1 MISRYE
7 VYLNGASLS
16 SVSPDILVL
25 NIEYSAP
32 ETNYSTFNIANRDG
46 GRIRKKYTA
55 SVSAKVTFEIHA
67 YNTYKRQAICQDVA
81 LWAKNGGIL
90 ETSDRVGQRL
100 RCVCT
105 QKPVIN
111 ARDWTAPVEMV
122 FTAYVLPFWEDDV
135 ETSYS
140 LSAGTSGSGQFF
152 LPGTED
158 GALVEVDV
166 LAGASLSSVSLTV
179 NGRTLSLTG
188 LSVSN
193 GDTIK
198 ITYDDQMIQSI
209 KVGTTSLLGKRTGVD
224 DLIANSGEYNTVS
237 FTSSAS
243 VTVTFKARGLW
254 V

>member
-1 MISRYE
+1 M
-7 VYLNGASLS
+7 
-16 SVSPDILVL
+16 
-25 NIEYSAP
+25 
-32 ETNYSTFNIANRDG
+32 
-46 GRIRKKYTA
+46 
-55 SVSAKVTFEIHA
+55 
-67 YNTYKRQAICQDVA
+67 
-81 LWAKNGGIL
+81 
-90 ETSDRVGQRL
+90 
-100 RCVCT
+100 
-105 QKPVIN
+105 
-111 ARDWTAPVEMV
+111 
-122 FTAYVLPFWEDDV
+122 
-135 ETSYS
+135 
-140 LSAGTSGSGQFF
+140 
-152 LPGTED
+152 
-158 GALVEVDV
+158 